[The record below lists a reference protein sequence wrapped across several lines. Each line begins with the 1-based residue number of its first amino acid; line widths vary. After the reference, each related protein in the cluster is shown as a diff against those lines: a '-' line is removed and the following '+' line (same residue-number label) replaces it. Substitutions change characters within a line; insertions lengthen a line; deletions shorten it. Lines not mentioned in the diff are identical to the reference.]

1 MRGDSAL
8 KKRFHVHDE
17 ISFMQRNFYN
27 ATQHAVLSYPVYSRP
42 YRIELVEISG
52 TAVVIWKLVARVSY
66 TGSWKCGHKI
76 FTNTLRDSS
85 KFHLHCVL
93 VTELMVQFPSGRLPA
108 NKKRWKKM
116 K

>member
-52 TAVVIWKLVARVSY
+52 TAVVI
-66 TGSWKCGHKI
+66 
-76 FTNTLRDSS
+76 
-85 KFHLHCVL
+85 
-93 VTELMVQFPSGRLPA
+93 
-108 NKKRWKKM
+108 
-116 K
+116 